1 MNLEGGCNC
10 GTVRFRLTGSPI
22 RTGLCHCQTCRKET
36 GSVFMAYSVWHR
48 ADLTVTGETRSWTAT
63 TDHRH
68 FCGACG
74 SALFAT
80 DGSDEIEIRIGSL
93 DRAPTELTP
102 DHELWVHRRE
112 HWQAPLA
119 GADQHGGNRS

>member
-10 GTVRFRLTGSPI
+10 GTVRFRLTGRPI
-22 RTGLCHCQTCRKET
+22 RTGLCHCQTCRKES
-36 GSVFMAYSVWHR
+36 GSAFMAYSVWDR
-48 ADLTVTGETRSWTAT
+48 ADVTVTGETRSWTAT
-63 TDHRH
+63 TDRRH

-74 SALFAT
+74 STLFAT

-93 DRAPTELTP
+93 DQAPTKLTP

-112 HWQAPLA
+112 QWQAPLA